1 MDNQAAAGNGDPN
14 AIALEHAQLKALINS
29 MGDGVIATDE
39 AGKVTLY
46 NGAALNVL
54 DINTDI
60 KGEYVGNHLHLLDS
74 HEQPI
79 DATRLII
86 STSSQLISR
95 DFRLRYRDGSLV
107 NIYMSISPV
116 RSDYGNTASGF
127 VLLLRDITHEKSLE
141 EEREEFISV
150 VSHELRTPVTIAEGN
165 LSNATIILENG
176 GDYHAVNNA
185 VHQAHDQV
193 TFLSSLINDLSTLSR
208 AENSQD
214 HRINVVSI
222 NVHQLLHTLA
232 QNYVSDVQKKNL
244 VMHTEIDP
252 SLELLH
258 NSNLYVREILQ
269 NFITNAIKY
278 TEHGTVTIGAR
289 PHQNGVMFT
298 VSDTGIGISKNDQE
312 EIFNKFFRSEDY
324 RTRKSSGTG
333 LGLYVTRKL
342 AKLIGAEIS
351 VESTLNKGSVFKIYV
366 PDLTPSAGA
375 EKPAA

>member
-1 MDNQAAAGNGDPN
+1 M
-14 AIALEHAQLKALINS
+14 
-29 MGDGVIATDE
+29 
-39 AGKVTLY
+39 
-46 NGAALNVL
+46 
-54 DINTDI
+54 
-60 KGEYVGNHLHLLDS
+60 
-74 HEQPI
+74 
-79 DATRLII
+79 
-86 STSSQLISR
+86 
-95 DFRLRYRDGSLV
+95 
-107 NIYMSISPV
+107 
-116 RSDYGNTASGF
+116 
-127 VLLLRDITHEKSLE
+127 
-141 EEREEFISV
+141 
-150 VSHELRTPVTIAEGN
+150 
-165 LSNATIILENG
+165 
-176 GDYHAVNNA
+176 
-185 VHQAHDQV
+185 
-193 TFLSSLINDLSTLSR
+193 SSLINDLSTLSR